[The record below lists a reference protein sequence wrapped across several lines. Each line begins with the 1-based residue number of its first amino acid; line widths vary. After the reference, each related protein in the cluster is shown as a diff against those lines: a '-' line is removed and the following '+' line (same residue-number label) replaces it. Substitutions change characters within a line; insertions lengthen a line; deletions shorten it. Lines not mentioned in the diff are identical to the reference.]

1 MIAGML
7 ETMLI
12 TKTHMKLPSS
22 GSWLFCTHTYAVI
35 VVGKDETVI
44 AAAGFRRKQR
54 FGYIEF
60 EISVSHPVEM
70 SNRLLNIGI

>member
-44 AAAGFRRKQR
+44 AAAVEGTNRVAASAIPT
-54 FGYIEF
+54 G
-60 EISVSHPVEM
+60 ISFTLIYV
-70 SNRLLNIGI
+70 